1 MREYS
6 PRRRTAL
13 VLAGTGAAGA
23 YHAGVVKAL
32 DESGVK
38 VDLIVGSGAGAVA
51 AAFGAVA
58 GGEKLYGPGGFWAD
72 VTWTAFYRL
81 KPALRLAALLAGMA
95 FGVLLLP
102 VLLALA
108 AGLLFPFYLLA
119 DLLAPA
125 LTARWVSALWVLP
138 ALMRTPYLAA
148 LSVPVFVLALSG
160 LLALGGAWLRHRR
173 RLPEHFET
181 WLDARPVRRRLADAL
196 WQVAR
201 GSAVS
206 SRAPGEA
213 DLGRRYVALATENLG
228 QPGFR
233 ELVLRTADLETGGV
247 LPFALLGPEGRQAFA
262 DAHSPFRRWRGEGL
276 PNAVDLTM
284 PEYAELLFPAVLTG
298 ALPPFTAGVT
308 RVSFPKGGMHAGET
322 HRLGDATLAG
332 GCGLAEALAAG
343 AEQVIVAA
351 PLPETHN
358 PGHRRR
364 GPRAASGA
372 ALATMERQAIEAELA
387 GAERTN
393 RMVETLGHR
402 ADDGARAW
410 EDPATGRVYRE
421 FALYVVRPARR
432 ALGPLDLDGVE
443 DPATEVVE
451 TLDDLMEQGYKDTY
465 RVFVEPVVG
474 AAPDTTTRPVAPVEP
489 TPRAVEL

>member
-23 YHAGVVKAL
+23 YHAGVLKAL

-38 VDLIVGSGAGAVA
+38 IDLVVGSGAGALA

-58 GGEKLYGPGGFWAD
+58 GGEKLYGEGGFWPGA
-72 VTWTAFYRL
+72 TWPSFYRL
-81 KPALRLAALLAGMA
+81 KPSLRLAALLAGMA

-102 VLLALA
+102 VLLALV

-119 DLLAPA
+119 DLLAPS

-148 LSVPVFVLALSG
+148 LSVPVFVLALAG
-160 LLALGGAWLRHRR
+160 VFVLGVSWLRRRKRLAEQFETWIDTGPGRR
-173 RLPEHFET
+173 RLSG
-181 WLDARPVRRRLADAL
+181 AL

-206 SRAPGEA
+206 GRAPSEA
-213 DLGRRYVALATENLG
+213 ELGRRYVGLAADNLG

-233 ELVLRTADLETGGV
+233 EMVLRVADVETGAP
-247 LPFALLGPEGRQAFA
+247 LSFALLGPEARQAFA
-262 DAHSPFRRWRGEGL
+262 AGGQGGRRWRGEGL
-276 PNAVDLTM
+276 PGAVDLTA
-284 PEYAELLFPAVLTG
+284 EGYAEMLFPAVMTG
-298 ALPPFTAGVT
+298 LLPPFTAGMC
-308 RVSFPKGGMHAGET
+308 RVSFPKGGIFAGET
-322 HRLGDATLAG
+322 HRLADATLAG
-332 GCGLAEALAAG
+332 GCGIAEALAAG

-351 PLPETHN
+351 LVPDTHN
-358 PGHRRR
+358 PGLRRR
-364 GPRAASGA
+364 GPRAAVSSG
-372 ALATMERQAIEAELA
+372 LATLERQAVEAELA
-387 GAERTN
+387 AVERLN
-393 RMVETLGHR
+393 RAVETLGHR
-402 ADDGARAW
+402 EDDGTRAW
-410 EDPATGRVYRE
+410 EDPATGRIHRE

-432 ALGPLDLDGVE
+432 SVGPLELDGAE

-451 TLDDLMEQGYKDTY
+451 TLDDLIEQGYRDAY

-474 AAPDTTTRPVAPVEP
+474 ATPEP
-489 TPRAVEL
+489 RRAAGYEAEEKAVEL

>member
-23 YHAGVVKAL
+23 YHAGVLKAL

-51 AAFGAVA
+51 AALGAVA
-58 GGEKLYGPGGFWAD
+58 GGEKLYGPGGFWPEA
-72 VTWTAFYRL
+72 TWTTFYRL

-108 AGLLFPFYLLA
+108 AGLLFPLYLLA

-125 LTARWVSALWVLP
+125 LTARLVSALWVLP

-160 LLALGGAWLRHRR
+160 LAVLGLAWLRHRR
-173 RLPEHFET
+173 RLAEQFET
-181 WLDARPVRRRLADAL
+181 WLDPRPARRRLADAL

-206 SRAPGEA
+206 GRAPGEA
-213 DLGRRYVALATENLG
+213 DHGRRYVALATENLG

-233 ELVLRTADLETGGV
+233 ELIVRTADLETGGV
-247 LPFALLGPEGRQAFA
+247 LPFALLGPEGRQAFIA
-262 DAHSPFRRWRGEGL
+262 ASAEGRRWRGEGL
-276 PNAVDLTM
+276 PGAVDLTAS
-284 PEYAELLFPAVLTG
+284 EHAELLFPAVLTG
-298 ALPPFTAGVT
+298 VLPPFTAGLA
-308 RVSFPKGGMHAGET
+308 RVSFPKRGLHGGET
-322 HRLGDATLAG
+322 HRLSDATLAG

-351 PLPETHN
+351 PLPDVHN

-372 ALATMERQAIEAELA
+372 ALAVMERQAIEAELDA
-387 GAERTN
+387 AERMN

-402 ADDGARAW
+402 AEEGRRAW
-410 EDPATGRVYRE
+410 EDPATGLVHGE
-421 FALYVVRPARR
+421 FTLYVVRPARR
-432 ALGPLDLDGVE
+432 ALGPLDFDGVE

-451 TLDDLMEQGYKDTY
+451 TLDDLIEQGYRDAY
-465 RVFVEPVVG
+465 RAFVEPVVG
-474 AAPDTTTRPVAPVEP
+474 AAPDSPRPAAPEPEPRPV
-489 TPRAVEL
+489 EL

>member
-6 PRRRTAL
+6 PKRRTAL

-23 YHAGVVKAL
+23 YHAGVLKAL

-38 VDLIVGSGAGAVA
+38 IDLVVGSGAGAVA

-58 GGEKLYGPGGFWAD
+58 GGEKLYGEGGFWTGA
-72 VTWTAFYRL
+72 TWPTFYRL
-81 KPALRLAALLAGMA
+81 KPSLRLAALLAGMA

-102 VLLALA
+102 VLLALV

-125 LTARWVSALWVLP
+125 LTAQFVSAMWVLP

-148 LSVPVFVLALSG
+148 LSIPVFVLALAGVFVLG
-160 LLALGGAWLRHRR
+160 LAWLRHRR
-173 RLPEHFET
+173 RLAEQFET
-181 WLDARPVRRRLADAL
+181 WLDVRPGRRRLAAAL

-206 SRAPGEA
+206 ARAPSEA

-233 ELVLRTADLETGGV
+233 EMVLRAADLETGAP
-247 LPFALLGPEGRQAFA
+247 LSFALLGPEGRQAYVA
-262 DAHSPFRRWRGEGL
+262 ATAPGRRWRGEGL
-276 PNAVDLTM
+276 PGTIDLTAAGYEDM
-284 PEYAELLFPAVLTG
+284 LFPAVMTG
-298 ALPPFTAGVT
+298 LLPPFTAGLC
-308 RVSFPKGGMHAGET
+308 RVSFPKGGLFAGET
-322 HRLGDATLAG
+322 HRLADATVAG
-332 GCGLAEALAAG
+332 GCGVAEALAAG

-358 PGHRRR
+358 AGLRRR
-364 GPRAASGA
+364 GPRAAASST
-372 ALATMERQAIEAELA
+372 LATLERQAIESELTSL
-387 GAERTN
+387 ERLN
-393 RMVETLGHR
+393 RAVETLGHR
-402 ADDGARAW
+402 AEDGRRAW
-410 EDPATGRVYRE
+410 EDPATGRVHRE
-421 FALYVVRPARR
+421 FALYVVRPPRR
-432 ALGPLDLDGVE
+432 AVGPLELDGVE

-451 TLDDLMEQGYKDTY
+451 TLDDLMVQGYRDAYGT
-465 RVFVEPVVG
+465 FVEPVVG
-474 AAPDTTTRPVAPVEP
+474 AVPEPRRPVTYE
-489 TPRAVEL
+489 TEERAVEL